1 MYTCNK
7 FSGAL
12 RRCCGSKVQSFRD
25 RKNEDPSS
33 STQIPREALPQV
45 EDSKGPPASS
55 QRSGTSGGQQGPPA
69 SSQRSRTSGGQQ
81 GPPASSQRSGTRPI
95 YLHGVVG
102 VLIIEDKSLL
112 DELVVTLQHVNL
124 WLIVDNALFVLPQVA
139 ELVLQGTVHLDGDPP
154 NLLSTGKETA
164 SDRPTLHSEQV
175 PHGHVY

>member
-25 RKNEDPSS
+25 RKSEDPSS
-33 STQIPREALPQV
+33 STQISREALPQV
-45 EDSKGPPASS
+45 EDSK
-55 QRSGTSGGQQGPPA
+55 
-69 SSQRSRTSGGQQ
+69 